1 MKKTLTLLLL
11 AAVFLSPALGF
22 AESPWTEKATY
33 NSQIAGK
40 LQFGLQNALL
50 GWLDLFIEP
59 TLSARHCKDSGNVV
73 AGIGKGM
80 IDAVYNTAGGV
91 FQAATFP
98 LIADVP
104 LPDNGVHPLNWGQD
118 CGKTA
123 KK

>member
-1 MKKTLTLLLL
+1 MKKTLALLLV
-11 AAVFLSPALGF
+11 AAVFLSPVLVF
-22 AESPWTEKATY
+22 AESPWTEKPTY

-59 TLSARHCKDSGNVV
+59 TRAAKHCKDSGNLV
-73 AGIGKGM
+73 AGIGKGL

-104 LPDNGVHPLNWGQD
+104 LPENGVHPLDWGGD
-118 CGKTA
+118 CGKIA